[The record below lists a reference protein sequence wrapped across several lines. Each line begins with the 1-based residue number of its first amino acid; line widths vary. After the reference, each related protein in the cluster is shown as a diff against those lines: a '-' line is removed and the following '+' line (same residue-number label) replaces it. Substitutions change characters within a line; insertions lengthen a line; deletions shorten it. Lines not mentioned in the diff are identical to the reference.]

1 MRDYIELRAI
11 EVGKYIIDSKA
22 TVRKTAT
29 KFGVSK
35 STGCG
40 EGIAIPHAIIKEI
53 DEVQL
58 FIVRFRYPIEWE
70 SFDDKKVDIAFAII
84 APEEK
89 GQEKYLVFLSRLA
102 RKLVDEKFIAD
113 FRNCRSTEAVYQYVK
128 NELE

>member
-1 MRDYIELRAI
+1 MLDATQLE
-11 EVGKYIIDSKA
+11 KA
-22 TVRKTAT
+22 FWKREEWD
-29 KFGVSK
+29 

-89 GQEKYLVFLSRLA
+89 GQENIWCFCPGLPENLWMRSLLPIFVIAGAQRQ
-102 RKLVDEKFIAD
+102 FI
-113 FRNCRSTEAVYQYVK
+113 SM
-128 NELE
+128 